1 MGRKPVGQGQY
12 FYFCL
17 ALLIFFAG
25 CSTLQESSRSQEM
38 REALTTGRQLLAHG
52 DYDGSLKAFQ
62 DVVVMAQDQ
71 PPADAATY
79 NIGLV
84 YAHPQNSRRDLQK
97 AIGSFSRL
105 ITHYPESPWTEQAK
119 IWVGVLN
126 EAEESKQAVED
137 SKQVIEKSREEVE
150 KNRLAVEEFRGI
162 NPDVPTIILTAHGSI
177 ESAVEAMRRGAYSYL
192 TKPFEPADLLMQIER
207 ALETHKLNCE
217 IKRLKEILH
226 ERFDFAN
233 IIARSAKMRAVLDVV
248 TRIATL
254 DSTVH
259 VHGESGTG
267 KELIAKAIHLA
278 SDRRDKAFVAL
289 NCAALPESL
298 LESEL
303 FGHEKGAFTG
313 AVKSTKG
320 LFTQAHG
327 GTLFLDEIGDMPRAT
342 QSKLL
347 RVLQEKQFYPV
358 GGESPIEVDV
368 RVIVATN
375 KDLEQQVQKGLFRE
389 DLFYRIHVIPIYLP
403 SLRERKDDIMPL
415 VEHFLK
421 KYSQHM
427 KKEVKGLTPEALR
440 KLMLHDWPGNVR
452 ELENTIEY
460 AVAMT
465 QKDVVTEDYILQGKS
480 TASERGQNFSAEN
493 APDWNGGLR
502 PLKDARDAFERDYLI
517 QVLSMT
523 EGNVSQ
529 AAKLAGKYR
538 ADFYD
543 LLKKHDLKAHEFKKS
558 KPLLPN

>member
-1 MGRKPVGQGQY
+1 MKSNKSDAIAEDRADMPKGNILIVDDN
-12 FYFCL
+12 L
-17 ALLIFFAG
+17 NLLEVIKMR
-25 CSTLQESSRSQEM
+25 LESEDYQVT
-38 REALTTGRQLLAHG
+38 ATGDEEQAI
-52 DYDGSLKAFQ
+52 GSLKEQVFDLCIVDLMLANG
-62 DVVVMAQDQ
+62 D
-71 PPADAATY
+71 
-79 NIGLV
+79 GL
-84 YAHPQNSRRDLQK
+84 ALM
-97 AIGSFSRL
+97 
-105 ITHYPESPWTEQAK
+105 
-119 IWVGVLN
+119 
-126 EAEESKQAVED
+126 
-137 SKQVIEKSREEVE
+137 
-150 KNRLAVEEFRGI
+150 EEFRGI

-347 RVLQEKQFYPV
+347 RVLQERQFYPV
-358 GGESPIEVDV
+358 GSEVPVAVDV
-368 RVIVATN
+368 RIIVATN
-375 KDLEQQVQKGLFRE
+375 KDLEEQVRRGLFRD